1 MSYSY
6 SVMEMNVLLF
16 KKMLTLLF
24 LFSLYKLNSR
34 KSTLSKTAE
43 VADGSR
49 REALMKVIMREF
61 MLSEESGD
69 EMIDDKR
76 RAVIKVK
83 PLPLRSI
90 AVLAGFLS
98 G

>member
-6 SVMEMNVLLF
+6 SVMEINILLF
-16 KKMLTLLF
+16 NKMLTLLF

-34 KSTLSKTAE
+34 KSTLSKMAG

-49 REALMKVIMREF
+49 REALMKVMMREF
-61 MLSEESGD
+61 MSSED